1 MTVAAEVSYVERQ
14 YTGSQTTFAS
24 LFRALDPSHVFAAWL
39 DADGLPVALTRGVHF
54 SVTIDGS
61 GMAVVQKIAFP
72 SASVLAPLTL
82 AFERHTP
89 AVQGVDFQNLA
100 AYDPDVH
107 ETIADAGAMRDAE
120 LRNQQTRTVTP
131 FAVSDAAVDF
141 RPRRV
146 KAADP
151 TQPEDL
157 VTKSYSDLHTGTAGA
172 ERAEAAADRADA
184 DAAQTAEDRA
194 ATHIDRVAAET
205 YAALLANPDLG
216 FYTDATSQSRDCGT
230 YLP

>member
-1 MTVAAEVSYVERQ
+1 MTVATEVAYAERV

-24 LFRALDPSHVFAAWL
+24 LFRALDPSHVYMAWL
-39 DADGLPVALTRGVHF
+39 DGDGLPVELTRGVHF
-54 SVTIDGS
+54 SVTIGGD

-82 AFERHTP
+82 AFWRDTP
-89 AVQGVDFQNLA
+89 AIQGVDFINLA
-100 AYDPDVH
+100 AYDPRVH
-107 ETIADAGAMRDAE
+107 EDIADAAALRDAE
-120 LRNQQTRTVTP
+120 IRDRQRRTVTP
-131 FAVSDAAVDF
+131 FQVSDQTVDF

-157 VTKSYSDLHTGTAGA
+157 VTKSYSDSHTGTAGA

-184 DAAQTAEDRA
+184 DAAQTALDRIA
-194 ATHIDRVAAET
+194 ADTAAALAAG
-205 YAALLANPDLG
+205 YAALLASPDYG
-216 FYTDATSQSRDCGT
+216 FVADAPVETRDYGT
-230 YLP
+230 IP